1 MVLISA
7 YQVKFCAW
15 FSLVLMLTEIAREL
29 ILESFLN
36 YFFVKKN
43 LLVGASDMLWTGG
56 SVDQWISGSAMY
68 VCHTNQIG
76 STIKHQSNF
85 LL

>member
-15 FSLVLMLTEIAREL
+15 FSLVLMLTEIARQL
-29 ILESFLN
+29 ILSHFWII
-36 YFFVKKN
+36 FCKKN

>member
-1 MVLISA
+1 M
-7 YQVKFCAW
+7 
-15 FSLVLMLTEIAREL
+15 
-29 ILESFLN
+29 
-36 YFFVKKN
+36 
-43 LLVGASDMLWTGG
+43 DHG
-56 SVDQWISGSAMY
+56 SVDHGSVDHGSVDHGSAMY